1 MRDSSAYDDE
11 EQRIRER
18 LRAKLDNRNNDEHRI
33 RERLRA
39 KLDSRNR
46 NHPSSNTG
54 SNGNG
59 VTSSA
64 AAGIRTEEKN
74 DSKEIK
80 NDNKP
85 ENIDDSKKSLRRK
98 RRHRGRRNGN
108 GRGGPP
114 GPPPFG
120 HPYPMGP
127 PYRGSRSPPN
137 HLGPPPGPFGPGY
150 GGPPGPYGG
159 GYHPPFGGPPP
170 PPYGYD
176 WRGPR
181 GPPLPPHGR
190 FGGNVDDFG
199 RRLPPRRS
207 RSRSSSHSPHRRR
220 RSRSYSRSRSRS
232 VDRRRRRSRSRS
244 ESPSGSTTSGSMS
257 SSTSSRSSRKTKSTR
272 SSRSLSS
279 SSRSISDEESKSSA
293 GSGPQDKQDPYTKD
307 QRTVFVTQLVL
318 RTTEK
323 EIAKFFKKEG
333 IKTNEV
339 ILLRDK
345 RTGRHKGSAYVEMR
359 RMDDVIKSLA
369 LSGKPPDFQR
379 FPILVKASEAEK
391 NYTLNKAQVSSPPP
405 ESVAAVT
412 MLAKSHIPALAQP
425 LIGLNGKLIQAQKL
439 YVGNLDPSVSQ
450 EHLFALFK
458 PFGQLEQVTIQKNE
472 SGGSKGFA
480 FLQFRDPKEA
490 NLALQTMSGQILA
503 GRPIKTGWAS
513 QVSANPNIEVVT
525 SQEFPLDATNRAQNA
540 YLVLAQLTN
549 VNLAMHTIVTAP
561 VSASTHQEISISNG
575 MSRVPTV
582 AEARA
587 SLAAQGNA
595 RGAALPQQPMVYG
608 TLSSNVITN
617 VVAID
622 PMKIGNSDNPSKSL
636 LIHNM
641 FNKDEESDPGWEND
655 IRDEFQEECSKYG
668 TIISVKVMHTEPGGK
683 IYATFDSITGAQN
696 CASNLAGRWF
706 DKRQLRVEYVSTALA
721 SD

>member
-1 MRDSSAYDDE
+1 MRDSNTYDDE
-11 EQRIRER
+11 
-18 LRAKLDNRNNDEHRI
+18 EHRI

-39 KLDSRNR
+39 KLDSRTDDEHRIRERLRAKLDNR
-46 NHPSSNTG
+46 NRNQPNSNST
-54 SNGNG
+54 SNNNSGM
-59 VTSSA
+59 SPP
-64 AAGIRTEEKN
+64 AGTVEKN
-74 DSKEIK
+74 DNSLKDTK
-80 NDNKP
+80 TDYKTDNI
-85 ENIDDSKKSLRRK
+85 EDSKQSRRRR
-98 RRHRGRRNGN
+98 RRHRVRRN
-108 GRGGPP
+108 RVAGPP
-114 GPPPFG
+114 HPFRPPS
-120 HPYPMGP
+120 YASGP

-150 GGPPGPYGG
+150 GAPPGPYGG
-159 GYHPPFGGPPP
+159 AYHPPFGGPP

-181 GPPLPPHGR
+181 GPPIGR
-190 FGGNVDDFG
+190 YGGSVDDFG
-199 RRLPPRRS
+199 RRLPPRRTRS
-207 RSRSSSHSPHRRR
+207 RSRSSSRSSYQHR
-220 RSRSYSRSRSRS
+220 RSRSYSRSGSRS
-232 VDRRRRRSRSRS
+232 VDRRRPRSRSRS
-244 ESPSGSTTSGSMS
+244 VSSSGSSSSSGSMS
-257 SSTSSRSSRKTKSTR
+257 SSASSRTSNKTKSTQ
-272 SSRSLSS
+272 SSRSS
-279 SSRSISDEESKSSA
+279 SSRSISDDESKSSTR
-293 GSGPQDKQDPYTKD
+293 SEQQDKQDPYTKD

-323 EIAKFFKKEG
+323 DIAKFFRKEG

-359 RMDDVIKSLA
+359 RMDDVIKSLG

-379 FPILVKASEAEK
+379 FPILIKASEAEK
-391 NYTLNKAQVSSPPP
+391 NYILNNKAQIVLPQSDSP
-405 ESVAAVT
+405 AVI
-412 MLAKSHIPALAQP
+412 LAKPIVPAIAQP
-425 LIGLNGKLIQAQKL
+425 LISQNGKLIQAQKL

-472 SGGSKGFA
+472 SGVSKGFA
-480 FLQFRDPKEA
+480 FLQFRDAKEA

-513 QVSANPNIEVVT
+513 QVSANPNVEVVT

-549 VNLAMHTIVTAP
+549 ASVAVQAAV
-561 VSASTHQEISISNG
+561 VSAATHQDISASSG

-582 AEARA
+582 ADARA

-595 RGAALPQQPMVYG
+595 GLALPQQPKVFG
-608 TLSSNVITN
+608 ALPSNVLTN
-617 VVAID
+617 VVTID
-622 PMKIGNSDNPSKSL
+622 PMKIGNSENPSKTL
-636 LIHNM
+636 LVHNM
-641 FNKDEESDPGWEND
+641 FNKDEETDPGWEND
-655 IRDEFQEECSKYG
+655 IQEEFREECSKYG

-683 IYATFDSITGAQN
+683 IYATFDSITGAKN

-706 DKRQLRVEYVSTALA
+706 DKRQLRVEYVSDALA
-721 SD
+721 SA